1 MNRNERTPRTLAET
15 SFRTGYPSAR
25 VEAREAGRYVL
36 FVLCIVGAI
45 FGGSV
50 VARVWG

>member
-1 MNRNERTPRTLAET
+1 M
-15 SFRTGYPSAR
+15 SALYTAAR
-25 VEAREAGRYVL
+25 KASAVHGPYRRSSVMREAGRYVL
-36 FVLCIVGAI
+36 FVACIVGAI